1 MTRPVEGPS
10 NPWNERKLEKMNT
23 ITGVSLSRSFS
34 QTRTKACPRAG
45 HVEQQVYSDLTFKTQ
60 QRSFHVLG
68 YAANPS
74 VLAMTGDVSIVG
86 DVHAAYANDGAFAGD
101 IRITKAAQRA
111 QKRKRKGKG
120 TLGEFEEEDEEEEE
134 EVAGERA
141 AEGEEGAPKKKKEKV
156 QKEYV
161 GPWAGWEGESLE
173 MVAPTQEEWEEQEE
187 GGGAPLN
194 KKARSKVIVDAGKK
208 EVGFG
213 EEKSVFHGA
222 FLVVW
227 CEEGRELMRG
237 PQARSCTTTSADHT
251 STFLP
256 TSTST
261 SVLPNPDFRT
271 ALCPRSASTLGQGTR
286 RESARSSSSLGAG
299 ISCSVRVWI
308 RGSRCVSLVIV

>member
-1 MTRPVEGPS
+1 MRFPLRAALANKQL
-10 NPWNERKLEKMNT
+10 NPR
-23 ITGVSLSRSFS
+23 
-34 QTRTKACPRAG
+34 ARAG

-120 TLGEFEEEDEEEEE
+120 TLGEFEDEEEEEEE
-134 EVAGERA
+134 EVAGEGGV
-141 AEGEEGAPKKKKEKV
+141 EGEEGAPKKKKEKV

-173 MVAPTQEEWEEQEE
+173 TVAPTQEEWEEQEE

-194 KKARSKVIVDAGKK
+194 KKARSKVVVDSGKK

-222 FLVVW
+222 FLVLGSVERG
-227 CEEGRELMRG
+227 EELTPFR
-237 PQARSCTTTSADHT
+237 ARCRQGATR
-251 STFLP
+251 L
-256 TSTST
+256 
-261 SVLPNPDFRT
+261 
-271 ALCPRSASTLGQGTR
+271 PRSIIPPHPYRRRRQPPPFRARTPRLLCAEEVHPHLVGAHEGSQQDPALPREWAPYAQCEFGYEDQGAFPLAGQSC
-286 RESARSSSSLGAG
+286 SAR
-299 ISCSVRVWI
+299 C
-308 RGSRCVSLVIV
+308 